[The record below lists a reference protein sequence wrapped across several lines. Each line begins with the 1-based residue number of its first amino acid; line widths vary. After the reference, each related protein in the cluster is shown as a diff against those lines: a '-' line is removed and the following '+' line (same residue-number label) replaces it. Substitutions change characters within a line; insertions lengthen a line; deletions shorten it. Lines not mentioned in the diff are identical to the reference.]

1 MLPNALSAIGGT
13 PLISLSR
20 VTLKLGLPAGSLV
33 AKLENLNPGGSKK
46 DRVAK
51 QIVEDALADG
61 SLKPGQGVVELTSGN
76 TGTGLSIVCAGLG
89 HKFTAVMS
97 EGNTPERALMMK
109 RLGARVVLVKQ
120 HPDSVIGQV
129 SGVDL
134 DLVEEECARIVREEG
149 LFRADQ
155 FLLSG
160 SWRCHYLNTGPELWR
175 DSDGTIDGFVD
186 FVGSGG
192 TFVGCSAY
200 LKEQSGGKVKS
211 FLVEPATSTMI
222 NPAGRTDKGG
232 HRIQGGGYSKGF
244 DDLPVF
250 KDCEQRC
257 GIDREELIDGY
268 LSVTDEQAIENARLL
283 ASEEGIFG
291 GFSAGANLGAAVEVL
306 RRGDCK
312 RVAFVVCDTGLK
324 YMSTDLW

>member
-1 MLPNALSAIGGT
+1 MSRLP
-13 PLISLSR
+13 
-20 VTLKLGLPAGSLV
+20 LKLGLPAGSLV

-51 QIVEDALADG
+51 QIIEDALSDG
-61 SLKPGQGVVELTSGN
+61 TLKPGQGVIELTSGN
-76 TGTGLSIVCAGLG
+76 TGTGLSIVCAGMG

-109 RLGARVVLVKQ
+109 RLGARVILVKQ
-120 HPDSVIGQV
+120 HPDSVVGQV
-129 SGVDL
+129 SGIDL
-134 DLVEEECARIVREEG
+134 DLVEEECARVVEEEG

-155 FLLSG
+155 FKLSG
-160 SWRCHYLNTGPELWR
+160 SWRCHYLNTGPELWK
-175 DSDGTIDGFVD
+175 DSEGSIDGFVD

-192 TFVGCSAY
+192 TFIEVSAY

-211 FLVEPATSTMI
+211 FLVEPATSTVM
-222 NPAGRTDKGG
+222 NPAGRKDGG
-232 HRIQGGGYSKGF
+232 HKIQGGGYSKGF

-250 KDCEQRC
+250 EDCEKNLGMGR
-257 GIDREELIDGY
+257 DDLIDGF
-268 LSVTDEQAIENARLL
+268 LTVTDEMAIEHARLL

-291 GFSAGANLGAAVEVL
+291 GFSAGANLASAVEVL
-306 RRGDCK
+306 KRGEAK